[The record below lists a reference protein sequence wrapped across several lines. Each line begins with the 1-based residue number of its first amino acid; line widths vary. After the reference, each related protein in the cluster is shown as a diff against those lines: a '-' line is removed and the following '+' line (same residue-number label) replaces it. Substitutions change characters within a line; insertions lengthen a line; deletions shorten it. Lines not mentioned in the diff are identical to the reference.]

1 MAHRRLISF
10 PPRDSVTPGASPELV
25 PRWHPDFPTQVSDF
39 QGFVTQIVELAKI
52 LTGANGSAIAF
63 RSGEETICR
72 ARSGEGGPPVGASVE
87 STSGISKQCLD
98 SGASLSC
105 EDIANDGRVDTEIC
119 QAVGI
124 RAVAVVPIYSAGSI
138 SGILEVFSRTP
149 GVFRDQHLK
158 MLQQLADLVGS
169 AASAPA
175 VEPTPAIERV
185 EPPVKPSRVVAPLAP
200 GHAVNFLLK
209 RESVSRAFFG
219 NLAAVVSRSQRTPLS
234 IRELGWSDVLIESP
248 LPWNRFFQ
256 SVFLH
261 VAVVVIGLG
270 LAAIWPRELTIVQ
283 RPLREARITY
293 YPPTFAA
300 RDASPVVPRASRRRS
315 TAPSVA
321 KNVEKNNEQNSEP
334 NREPIHVSA
343 GRRTLVAPA
352 PQAPNVALGHYS
364 KPAFGTGRS
373 VLPAPPD
380 VYAAQTRAAGG
391 PSLAAVAP
399 PPEVSGGSRSRG
411 LNGPGV
417 TVVQPSPDLAGETS
431 RGRVGTAAPLAGG
444 SIGASGISVVPP
456 PPSINDHAALTSGA
470 RGANGSV
477 QVVGPPPSVQ
487 AGASLGGR
495 GSSYSLGTG
504 GSQVVPPSPS
514 MDGTGNS
521 RSGARGNAI
530 VAGGSQVVPPP
541 PSVQGGAN
549 YGGTGRANSLNSGA
563 QAVPPPPSVEGAGG
577 TGSGGTGLGSRRGD
591 PFSNGGSGVVGPAP
605 SLEGQG
611 NSRAGG
617 NGNGLAGAGPGGDS
631 ALAPAAGQGNGSGT
645 NSTSNGGNAGA
656 SSGTAAANAGSES
669 SPAVKTPAEAEHNSP
684 VQDVQ
689 LRVISV
695 AWSPPRSSYFSNYEV
710 FIAEKMAATGKPQLI
725 KLVYVFLPYQ
735 RRLSEFG
742 FDNSKV
748 RKLRV
753 TRDATCD
760 ESLMQ
765 MQWPESDKGPSGP
778 GNPGKPPSNAADRN
792 NALPCYRTTA
802 DDYRRAVS
810 RSK

>member
-1 MAHRRLISF
+1 MRRARIMDESNPMAHRRLISF
-10 PPRDSVTPGASPELV
+10 PARDSITPGASPELV

-63 RSGEETICR
+63 RSGKETICR

-87 STSGISKQCLD
+87 ATSGISKQCLD

-175 VEPTPAIERV
+175 GEPVEPIAVT
-185 EPPVKPSRVVAPLAP
+185 PSRINPRP
-200 GHAVNFLLK
+200 DQDHEVNFLME
-209 RESVSRAFFG
+209 RESASRAFFG
-219 NLAAVVSRSQRTPLS
+219 NLAAVVSRSQRAPLS
-234 IRELGWSDVLIESP
+234 IREQGWSDVLIESP
-248 LPWNRFFQ
+248 LPWGRFFQ

-283 RPLREARITY
+283 RPLRDARITY

-300 RDASPVVPRASRRRS
+300 RDASPSVPRALRRRS
-315 TAPSVA
+315 TTP
-321 KNVEKNNEQNSEP
+321 NVEKNSEKNS
-334 NREPIHVSA
+334 EPIHVRV

-352 PQAPNVALGHYS
+352 PQAPSVAVGHYS
-364 KPAFGTGRS
+364 KPALGTGTS

-380 VYAAQTRAAGG
+380 VYAAQTRAASG

-399 PPEVSGGSRSRG
+399 PPEVSGSSRSRG
-411 LNGPGV
+411 INGPGV

-431 RGRVGTAAPLAGG
+431 RGRAGSAAPLAGG
-444 SIGASGISVVPP
+444 STGASGISVVPP

-470 RGANGSV
+470 RGANGTV

-514 MDGTGNS
+514 MEGTGNS

-549 YGGTGRANSLNSGA
+549 YGGAGRANSLNAGG

-577 TGSGGTGLGSRRGD
+577 DGAGGTSLGSRRGD
-591 PFSNGGSGVVGPAP
+591 ALSNGGSGVVGPAP

-611 NSRAGG
+611 NSRDGG
-617 NGNGLAGAGPGGDS
+617 RGNALAGAGPGGDS
-631 ALAPAAGQGNGSGT
+631 ALPPAAGQGSGPGT
-645 NSTSNGGNAGA
+645 NSASNGG
-656 SSGTAAANAGSES
+656 AAAATAGSEPS
-669 SPAVKTPAEAEHNSP
+669 ATAKTQAAAEPNSP

-710 FIAEKMAATGKPQLI
+710 FIAEKMASTGKPQLI

-742 FDNSKV
+742 LDNSKV

-802 DDYRRAVS
+802 DDYRRALS
-810 RSK
+810 RSR

>member
-1 MAHRRLISF
+1 
-10 PPRDSVTPGASPELV
+10 
-25 PRWHPDFPTQVSDF
+25 
-39 QGFVTQIVELAKI
+39 
-52 LTGANGSAIAF
+52 
-63 RSGEETICR
+63 
-72 ARSGEGGPPVGASVE
+72 
-87 STSGISKQCLD
+87 
-98 SGASLSC
+98 
-105 EDIANDGRVDTEIC
+105 
-119 QAVGI
+119 
-124 RAVAVVPIYSAGSI
+124 
-138 SGILEVFSRTP
+138 
-149 GVFRDQHLK
+149 
-158 MLQQLADLVGS
+158 
-169 AASAPA
+169 
-175 VEPTPAIERV
+175 
-185 EPPVKPSRVVAPLAP
+185 
-200 GHAVNFLLK
+200 FLLK

-315 TAPSVA
+315 TAPSVES
-321 KNVEKNNEQNSEP
+321 KSEKNTEKIS
-334 NREPIHVSA
+334 EPIHVSA

-352 PQAPNVALGHYS
+352 PQAPKVALGRYS
-364 KPAFGTGRS
+364 KPAFGTGTS

-380 VYAAQTRAAGG
+380 VYAAQSRAANG
-391 PSLAAVAP
+391 PGLAAIAP

-411 LNGPGV
+411 INGPGV

-431 RGRVGTAAPLAGG
+431 RGRAGTAAPLAGG
-444 SIGASGISVVPP
+444 STGASGISVVAP

-577 TGSGGTGLGSRRGD
+577 TGSGGTGVGSRRG
-591 PFSNGGSGVVGPAP
+591 G
-605 SLEGQG
+605 
-611 NSRAGG
+611 
-617 NGNGLAGAGPGGDS
+617 
-631 ALAPAAGQGNGSGT
+631 
-645 NSTSNGGNAGA
+645 
-656 SSGTAAANAGSES
+656 
-669 SPAVKTPAEAEHNSP
+669 
-684 VQDVQ
+684 
-689 LRVISV
+689 
-695 AWSPPRSSYFSNYEV
+695 
-710 FIAEKMAATGKPQLI
+710 
-725 KLVYVFLPYQ
+725 
-735 RRLSEFG
+735 
-742 FDNSKV
+742 
-748 RKLRV
+748 
-753 TRDATCD
+753 
-760 ESLMQ
+760 
-765 MQWPESDKGPSGP
+765 
-778 GNPGKPPSNAADRN
+778 
-792 NALPCYRTTA
+792 
-802 DDYRRAVS
+802 
-810 RSK
+810 